1 MKKIIYSF
9 ALLLGTVFTL
19 TTLISIAF
27 AAEGKVR
34 VSALGI
40 KFSTG
45 GIGKDEVDA
54 MHRIAKQFS
63 LNLVFS
69 AGAGSAATNV
79 NAVIFNETG
88 DAVFR
93 IKGANPLLYVDL
105 PAGKYRILAN
115 YHGLKQ
121 GYTVD
126 ISSEKNKQLILN
138 WPDEVEED
146 TKELEIK

>member
-27 AAEGKVR
+27 AAESKVR
-34 VSALGI
+34 VSASGI

-45 GIGKDEVDA
+45 DIGEDEVDA

-79 NAVIFNETG
+79 NAVIFNET
-88 DAVFR
+88 VMQF
-93 IKGANPLLYVDL
+93 L
-105 PAGKYRILAN
+105 
-115 YHGLKQ
+115 GLKVRIHC
-121 GYTVD
+121 YM
-126 ISSEKNKQLILN
+126 
-138 WPDEVEED
+138 
-146 TKELEIK
+146 